1 MFKEIHMYLLDNKYT
16 KWYHKIIENSKIRNL
31 SGGFE
36 KHHIIPKSLGGSNMQ
51 HNIAKLTPR
60 EHFVCHMLLTKMT
73 QGRDKAKMVNA
84 ALRLSNDHKGRCI
97 NARIYSIIK
106 KERAKYLSET
116 GRGPDNHFFGK
127 KHSDE
132 TRKKMSEARRKWSY
146 TEEHIAKFKGRI
158 SPMKGKTHSEET
170 RKKLSE
176 TGKLRKPSQ
185 STKEKTSATLLSL
198 HLTRSTKTREK
209 MSQSKMGIQHP
220 RKTCQHCGKEVTVAM
235 FARWHGENCKIKD
248 IPEFH
253 QSITQP

>member
-1 MFKEIHMYLLDNKYT
+1 MYLLDNKYT
-16 KWYHKIIENSKIRNL
+16 KWYHKIIENAKTRNL
-31 SGGFE
+31 SVGFE

-158 SPMKGKTHSEET
+158 GPMKGKTHSEET

-176 TGKLRKPSQ
+176 TGKLRKHSQ

-198 HLTRSTKTREK
+198 HLTRSTETREK
-209 MSQSKMGIQHP
+209 MSQAKMGIKHP
-220 RKTCQHCGKEVTVAM
+220 RKTCRNVSKTKLPKQVGRIHKQQAPTKRG
-235 FARWHGENCKIKD
+235 RH
-248 IPEFH
+248 
-253 QSITQP
+253 